1 MILVDIEKTLYG
13 SKGTFKLEVSFE
25 IHEKEFLALFGNS
38 GVGKTTIL
46 RIIAGLEKPDRGIVK
61 IGDSIYFDSYKNINL
76 PPQKRKVGF
85 VFQNYAL
92 FPNMTVYENIAYVM
106 DKEDKG
112 KIYSLLEMFE
122 IDGLKDRYPIT
133 LSGGQKQ
140 RVAFARALA
149 RQPEILLLDEP
160 LSALDYN
167 LRLNLQNELKN
178 IHENYGLTTLLVSHD
193 KAEIFKL
200 ADRVIFIENGKIS
213 KQGSPREVF
222 IEKDISGKF
231 SLYGIVLDIKKDEGI
246 NILTVDVCGN
256 LIEVVCSQE
265 FSIGD
270 EVLVSSKAFNPI
282 IRKIKK

>member
-1 MILVDIEKTLYG
+1 MILIDIEKTLYG
-13 SKGTFKLEVSFE
+13 SEGVFKLEVSFE
-25 IHEKEFLALFGNS
+25 IYEKEFLAIFGNS

-46 RIIAGLEKPDRGIVK
+46 RIIAGLEKPDKGIIK
-61 IGDSIYFDSYKNINL
+61 FGDIIYFDSHKNINL
-76 PPQKRKVGF
+76 PPQKRKVGL

-92 FPNMTVYENIAYVM
+92 FPNMTVYENIAYAM
-106 DKEDKG
+106 DKENRE
-112 KIYSLLEMFE
+112 KIHSLLKMFE
-122 IDGLKDRYPIT
+122 IDGLKDRYPNT

-149 RQPEILLLDEP
+149 SQPRILLLDEP

-167 LRLNLQNELKN
+167 LRLSLQNELKN
-178 IHENYGLTTLLVSHD
+178 IHEKEGLTTLLVSHD

-200 ADRVIFIENGKIS
+200 ADRVLFIENGRIL
-213 KQGSPREVF
+213 KQGSPRDVF
-222 IEKDISGKF
+222 IEKSISGKF
-231 SLYGIVLDIKKDEGI
+231 SFYGIVLDVKRDGNI

-256 LIEVVCSQE
+256 LIEVVCDQE

-282 IRKIKK
+282 VRKIKK